1 MFYSKELKVLMLKQV
16 ACLGAPLTYF
26 TDGEGG
32 GVRVTF
38 LGMKF
43 WPKGISLVY
52 ERHRDFLG
60 CKKHLFFGI
69 VVFISSNQQ

>member
-32 GVRVTF
+32 GGCQSDF
-38 LGMKF
+38 F
-43 WPKGISLVY
+43 WV
-52 ERHRDFLG
+52 
-60 CKKHLFFGI
+60 
-69 VVFISSNQQ
+69 